1 VFERVENDTWQR
13 IGTNIGGRDIY
24 RSGRFGKT
32 VSISN
37 NGRVIAGGAPFAY
50 YNSSRVG
57 GVVRVFTEIASEW
70 IQRGHDITS
79 EFNNTLFGTSMAMS
93 GDGNRIAVGA
103 TEHGAEIGSVYIFD
117 FNGSHW
123 IKSGQPLNGKVEYE
137 SFGSSVALNA
147 AGDLLAVGAIGSSAE
162 DNHFNSGKVQ
172 VFKFDSDEWIQLG
185 GDILGTQSETLGT
198 SVDLSDSGILAI
210 GCPSGVAGENQGI
223 SLR

>member
-1 VFERVENDTWQR
+1 
-13 IGTNIGGRDIY
+13 
-24 RSGRFGKT
+24 
-32 VSISN
+32 
-37 NGRVIAGGAPFAY
+37 
-50 YNSSRVG
+50 
-57 GVVRVFTEIASEW
+57 
-70 IQRGHDITS
+70 
-79 EFNNTLFGTSMAMS
+79 MAMS

-103 TEHGAEIGSVYIFD
+103 TNTGAEIGSVYIFD

-123 IKSGQPLNGKVEYE
+123 IKSGQPLNGTVEYE

-147 AGDLLAVGAIGSSAE
+147 AGDLLAVGAIGSSGE

-210 GCPSGVAGENQGI
+210 GCPSGVTGKIKVYHLGDANEWKQMKTSIDGDTDGETFGFSVSI
-223 SLR
+223 SADGTIVGSGAPNANFDGGQVKKVGAVRVYRNTDTENATTA